1 MASIEETRRRLRD
14 EMPVAAKWAYL
25 DHAAV
30 APITRSAATAMRR
43 WLEQA
48 VGEGDTVWPEWSR
61 QVFETRR
68 LAAEL
73 IGAELDEIALV
84 PNTTAGINLVAEGL
98 DWRPGDN
105 VVTLDEEFPSNLY
118 PWMHLRDSG
127 VETRLVPTRDGRV
140 DYKQLDDRCDQRTR
154 VITVSWVG
162 YANGCRRNLAAV
174 GEVAA
179 KHGALLFV
187 DAIQGLGAFPLDVR
201 EAPIDF
207 LAADGHKWMLGPEGA
222 GLAYIRRD
230 RLPLLRATGVGWNS
244 VVQGSDFSHIELKL
258 RPNAAR
264 YEGGSQNMAGM
275 IGMGASLALLLSLGI
290 ANIAAAILD
299 ITDHAC
305 AKLAKIGARV
315 VSPRDGDERS
325 GIVSFEL
332 PGVDVA
338 AVRRRCLERGV
349 ALAYRAG
356 RVRVSP
362 HAYNDAADIERLIQA
377 LG

>member
-1 MASIEETRRRLRD
+1 
-14 EMPVAAKWAYL
+14 MPVTAKWAYL

-48 VGEGDTVWPEWSR
+48 VAEGDTVWPDWSR

-84 PNTTAGINLVAEGL
+84 PNTTAGINIVAEGL
-98 DWRPGDN
+98 DWRAGDN
-105 VVTLDEEFPSNLY
+105 VVTLDDEFPSNLY
-118 PWMHLRDSG
+118 PWMHLAGRG
-127 VETRLVPTRDGRV
+127 VETRLAPTHDGRV
-140 DYKQLDDRCDQRTR
+140 DYKELDDRCDGRTR

-162 YANGCRRNLAAV
+162 YANGCRRNLAAI

-179 KHGALLFV
+179 RHGALLFV
-187 DAIQGLGAFPLDVR
+187 DAIQGLGAFPLNVR
-201 EAPIDF
+201 DAPIDF
-207 LAADGHKWMLGPEGA
+207 LAADGHKWLLGPEGA

-244 VVQGSDFSHIELKL
+244 VVQGSDFSHIDLKL

-264 YEGGSQNMAGM
+264 YEGGSQNMGGM
-275 IGMGASLALLLSLGI
+275 IGMGASVALLLSLGI
-290 ANIAAAILD
+290 ENVAATVLD

-305 AKLAKIGARV
+305 AELAKIGARV

-356 RVRVSP
+356 RVRISP
-362 HAYNDAADIERLIQA
+362 HAYNDEADIATFIKA
-377 LG
+377 LQ

>member
-1 MASIEETRRRLRD
+1 
-14 EMPVAAKWAYL
+14 MPVAANWAYL

-30 APITRSAATAMRR
+30 APITRSAATAMRH

-48 VGEGDTVWPEWSR
+48 VAEGDTVWPEWSR

-73 IGAELDEIALV
+73 IGADLDEIALV

-118 PWMHLRDSG
+118 PWMHLTDRG

-140 DYKQLDDRCDQRTR
+140 DHKQLDERCDQRTR
-154 VITVSWVG
+154 IITVSWVG
-162 YANGCRRNLAAV
+162 YANGCRRNLVAI

-201 EAPIDF
+201 RTTIDF

-244 VVQGSDFSHIELKL
+244 VVQGSDFSHIQLKL

-275 IGMGASLALLLSLGI
+275 IGMGASIALLSSLGV
-290 ANIAAAILD
+290 ANVAEAILE

-305 AKLAKIGARV
+305 AELAKIGARV
-315 VSPRDGDERS
+315 ISPRDGDERS

-332 PGVDVA
+332 PGIDVA

-356 RVRVSP
+356 RVRISP
-362 HAYNDAADIERLIQA
+362 HAYNDTTDIDRLIEA
-377 LG
+377 LRT